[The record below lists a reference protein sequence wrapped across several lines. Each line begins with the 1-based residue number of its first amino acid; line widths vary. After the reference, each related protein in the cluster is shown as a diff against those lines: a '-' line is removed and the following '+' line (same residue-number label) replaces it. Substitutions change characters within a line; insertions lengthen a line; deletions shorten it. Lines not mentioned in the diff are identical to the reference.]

1 MRKALAMVMDGIKTD
16 YEMKEIEIY
25 RKDEADEILKS
36 IGSFGSDWVYGY
48 DAFSPYNQDLRI
60 AHSACYSAKPF
71 APFSNK
77 IIYFE

>member
-1 MRKALAMVMDGIKTD
+1 MRKALARVFKGSRRG
-16 YEMKEIEIY
+16 YEIEEIEIY
-25 RKDEADEILKS
+25 RKDEADAILKS